1 MSLYYNI
8 QISLV
13 LSKEKVKTFQGN
25 MVKAETFY
33 KIIYINWG
41 GGAIKNDFG

>member
-13 LSKEKVKTFQGN
+13 LSREKVKTFQEN
-25 MVKAETFY
+25 MEKAETFY

>member
-1 MSLYYNI
+1 MSFYYI
-8 QISLV
+8 IYVSLV

-25 MVKAETFY
+25 MEKAETFY